1 MTAKTDA
8 ERQSKCRAKKKERL
22 SKNGGRVLTMEIYQ
36 GTDSDIKYLM
46 EAGGFE
52 DEKEMLTILIRNA
65 KAAIEVESI
74 WRKNNNVP
82 KNYTPELLD
91 I

>member
-8 ERQSKCRAKKKERL
+8 ERASKCRAKRKERMAQ
-22 SKNGGRVLTMEIYQ
+22 NGARVLTMEIYQ
-36 GTDSDIKYLM
+36 GTDADIKYLM
-46 EAGGFE
+46 EAGGFD

-65 KAAIEVESI
+65 A
-74 WRKNNNVP
+74 KNI
-82 KNYTPELLD
+82 KSSDGSWDLLD